1 MKSHEKSPWLTWV
14 PVPFPPPTG
23 SVSLDNGYKLSNTG
37 LGLQW
42 RHSVGLRLALT
53 QGTCNNHV
61 SKAAAY
67 SCSLSIQAAAPLP
80 APPSKPT
87 PGQGSLQAPLT
98 QLLSLHVDTAGNF
111 SEMPL
116 V

>member
-1 MKSHEKSPWLTWV
+1 MKSHEKSLWLTWV
-14 PVPFPPPTG
+14 PVPLPPPTG
-23 SVSLDNGYKLSNTG
+23 SVSLDNGYKLVCDTG

-53 QGTCNNHV
+53 QGTRNSHV

-87 PGQGSLQAPLT
+87 SGQGSLQAPLT
-98 QLLSLHVDTAGNF
+98 
-111 SEMPL
+111 
-116 V
+116 